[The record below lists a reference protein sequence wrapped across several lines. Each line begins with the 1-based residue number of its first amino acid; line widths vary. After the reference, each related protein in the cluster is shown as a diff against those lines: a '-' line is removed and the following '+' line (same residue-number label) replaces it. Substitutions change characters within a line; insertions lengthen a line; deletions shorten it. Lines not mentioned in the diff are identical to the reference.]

1 MAETSLDTA
10 QEVRIAVL
18 IAKVERIDER
28 QAELTDR
35 DRTVERWVAGAAAV
49 LAAGSALIGI
59 LVQLVK

>member
-35 DRTVERWVAGAAAV
+35 VRTVERWVAGAAAV

>member
-1 MAETSLDTA
+1 MAETTLDTA

-35 DRTVERWVAGAAAV
+35 VRTLERWVAGAAAV
-49 LAAGSALIGI
+49 IAAGSAVIGV
-59 LVQLVK
+59 LAQLAK